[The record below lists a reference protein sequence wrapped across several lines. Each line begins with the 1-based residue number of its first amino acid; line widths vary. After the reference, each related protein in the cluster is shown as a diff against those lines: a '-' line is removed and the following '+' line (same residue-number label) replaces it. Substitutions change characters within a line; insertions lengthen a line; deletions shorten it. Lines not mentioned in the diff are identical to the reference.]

1 MGREEPKG
9 PHILVIEV
17 LSPSMDLIL
26 QGEVKSHV
34 LHTLPGE
41 HFGAGCV
48 VHRLE
53 MADRVGKPDSQAIVA
68 EDPRAM
74 ESGLRDWPRA
84 VQSEGEL
91 VDQPMSGLRSPLQ
104 PRPSLTNCCG
114 PSNPSTIL
122 FITQAFALPSA

>member
-1 MGREEPKG
+1 MGRQELRG
-9 PHILVIEV
+9 PHVLVVEV

-68 EDPRAM
+68 EESRAT
-74 ESGLRDWPRA
+74 ESDRAQGLAPA
-84 VQSEGEL
+84 AQSEGEL
-91 VDQPMSGLRSPLQ
+91 AAQPM
-104 PRPSLTNCCG
+104 
-114 PSNPSTIL
+114 
-122 FITQAFALPSA
+122 